1 MEAMAMS
8 VEYETVKVRK
18 EYYEILMA
26 LAKAMGTTVETVIDK
41 DLTKLVNK
49 LLERHRFFPLD
60 LES

>member
-1 MEAMAMS
+1 MEAIAMS

-18 EYYEILMA
+18 EYYEILKA
-26 LAKAMGTTVETVIDK
+26 LAKAMGVSVEAVIDR